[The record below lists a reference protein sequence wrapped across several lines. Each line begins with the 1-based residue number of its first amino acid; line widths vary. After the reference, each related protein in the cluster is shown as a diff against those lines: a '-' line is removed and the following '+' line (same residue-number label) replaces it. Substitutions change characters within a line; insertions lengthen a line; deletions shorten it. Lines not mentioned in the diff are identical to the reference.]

1 MGAAENKRL
10 VKDYFDCVSRGDPGA
25 LDFFSDDVN
34 WWVVPGSDMG
44 GLYEGKPAVLGL
56 FAKGIALY
64 STTDPFRV
72 QIDELVAEA
81 ETVCAQV
88 VIEARTAKG
97 GEYRNHYH
105 FVFKVRDGKI
115 RAVKEYVDTLYAH
128 RVLFG

>member
-1 MGAAENKRL
+1 
-10 VKDYFDCVSRGDPGA
+10 
-25 LDFFSDDVN
+25 
-34 WWVVPGSDMG
+34 
-44 GLYEGKPAVLGL
+44 VLGL

-72 QIDELVAEA
+72 HVEELVAEA

-97 GEYRNHYH
+97 REYRNHYH